1 MSGFCEKPLG
11 MCGFYE
17 KPLGFFEELG
27 DPIQHRVIVRQGPT
41 KVPDVGRRVAVD
53 APIVEREWVPFL
65 AAECADKN
73 RMLAA
78 KEVGHGKC
86 NLSLEFDLER
96 AKHCVVNIECFSER
110 TLQCN
115 DTKSTVIKT
124 PS

>member
-65 AAECADKN
+65 AAERADKN
-73 RMLAA
+73 RTLAA
-78 KEVGHGKC
+78 KEVSHGKS
-86 NLSLEFDLER
+86 NLPLEFDLAR
-96 AKHCVVNIECFSER
+96 AKNCAVNIECFFR
-110 TLQCN
+110 MN
-115 DTKSTVIKT
+115 FA
-124 PS
+124 